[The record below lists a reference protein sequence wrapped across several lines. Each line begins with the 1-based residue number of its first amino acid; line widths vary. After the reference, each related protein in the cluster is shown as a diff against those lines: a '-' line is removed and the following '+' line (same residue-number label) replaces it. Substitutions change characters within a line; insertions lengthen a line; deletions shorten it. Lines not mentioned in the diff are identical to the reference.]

1 MRDLGLEIEKLLKNK
16 VKKGVGRKNYWQIYT
31 LLAIPL
37 IYLFIFNYLPM
48 FGIVIAFK
56 NYKFD
61 LGILGSEWVGFENF
75 KFLFLSNDFMKV
87 VRNTLC
93 MNLLFIIFG
102 VSLAIL
108 VAVLFFELKSR
119 RATKI
124 YETIMITP
132 NFVSWV
138 IVGYITYALFQPKT
152 GVFNNIFAAFGLKT
166 IDWYNTPS
174 VWPAI
179 LLIASIWKHTGMDCV
194 VYYAALMGV
203 DESLMEAAS
212 LDGANKVQ
220 RIWHIMIP
228 SILPTIV
235 ILVILK
241 IGGIFRADFGLFYQL
256 TRDSGTLYEVTDV
269 LDTYVYRTM
278 KVIGDMGLSSAAGLL
293 QSVVGMILVII
304 TNHLSKKIEDVGGLF

>member
-1 MRDLGLEIEKLLKNK
+1 MEIEKLLKNK

>member
-1 MRDLGLEIEKLLKNK
+1 MEIEKLLKNK

-152 GVFNNIFAAFGLKT
+152 GAFNNIFAAFGLKT

-179 LLIASIWKHTGMDCV
+179 LLIASLWKHTGMDCV